1 MEKIPYFGYQIIL
14 FSVKYKQLQMSQNL
28 IKSFMDLHRLKN
40 QFLDYLEIEKGR
52 SVKTTANYRAYLDR
66 FLNWAKISQPEKISE
81 ELVSRFRLF
90 LNHYQ
95 NSSGKSLK
103 KATQNYYIIA
113 LRSFLKYLA
122 KKNIASLQAEKI
134 EIGKTIRPEIEFLGP
149 VEIKRITESAAGN
162 TLKSLRDRAIL
173 ELLFSSGLRVSELTN
188 LNRDKIDLKNQ
199 EFSVRGKGDKI
210 RLVFISDS
218 AKMAL
223 EKYLARRTDIDP
235 AAFVRDVQGLKKFSS
250 KKISPAGGKMS
261 EGQRGGSPP
270 DSLRLTPRSIQRIV
284 KYYAAKAGI
293 VKNVHPHTFRH
304 SFATDLLSN
313 GADIRSVQVMLG
325 HSSITTTQIYTHIT
339 NPRLKE
345 IHKNFH
351 AKK

>member
-1 MEKIPYFGYQIIL
+1 M
-14 FSVKYKQLQMSQNL
+14 NL
-28 IKSFMDLHRLKN
+28 DKLTN
-40 QFLDYLEIEKGR
+40 QFLDYLEIERGR
-52 SVKTTANYRAYLDR
+52 SGKTIANYRAYLDR
-66 FLNWAKISQPEKISE
+66 FLTWAKIREPEEISE
-81 ELVSRFRLF
+81 DLVSQFRLF
-90 LNHYQ
+90 LNRYE
-95 NSSGKSLK
+95 NSSGRSLK

-134 EIGKTIRPEIEFLGP
+134 EIGKTTRPEIEFLDPG
-149 VEIKRITESAAGN
+149 EITRIIDATEGK
-162 TLKSLRDRAIL
+162 TLKSLRDRAML

-218 AKMAL
+218 AKLAL
-223 EKYLARRTDIDP
+223 EKYLAQRTDIDP
-235 AAFVRDVQGLKKFSS
+235 AAFVRDVKGLEKFSA
-250 KKISPAGGKMS
+250 K
-261 EGQRGGSPP
+261 GGSAL
-270 DSLRLTPRSIQRIV
+270 DGKKEIDTLRLTPRSIQRIV

-293 VKNVHPHTFRH
+293 IKDVHPHTFRH

-313 GADIRSVQVMLG
+313 GADIRSVQTMLG

-351 AKK
+351 SKK

>member
-1 MEKIPYFGYQIIL
+1 
-14 FSVKYKQLQMSQNL
+14 
-28 IKSFMDLHRLKN
+28 MDLDKIKN
-40 QFLDYLEIEKGR
+40 QFLDYLEIERGR
-52 SVKTTANYRAYLDR
+52 SAKTIANYRAYLDR
-66 FLNWAKISQPEKISE
+66 FLTWAKVKEPEKISE
-81 ELVSRFRLF
+81 DLVSRFRLF
-90 LNHYQ
+90 LNRYQ
-95 NSSGKSLK
+95 TPSGKGLK

-113 LRSFLKYLA
+113 LRSFLKYLS

-134 EIGKTIRPEIEFLGP
+134 EIGKTTRPEIEFLEP
-149 VEIKRITESAAGN
+149 EEIKRIIETAEGKG
-162 TLKSLRDRAIL
+162 LKSLRDRAIL
-173 ELLFSSGLRVSELTN
+173 ELLFSSGLRVSELTD

-218 AKMAL
+218 AKSAL
-223 EKYLARRTDIDP
+223 ERYLEKRTDIDP
-235 AAFVRDVQGLKKFSS
+235 SAFVRDVKGLERFSS
-250 KKISPAGGKMS
+250 KSISPARGEMS
-261 EGQRGGSPP
+261 GGQRGGSKKTKQD

-293 VKNVHPHTFRH
+293 IKDVHPHTFRH

-313 GADIRSVQVMLG
+313 GADIRSVQIMLG

-351 AKK
+351 SKK

>member
-1 MEKIPYFGYQIIL
+1 MELRKL
-14 FSVKYKQLQMSQNL
+14 T
-28 IKSFMDLHRLKN
+28 D
-40 QFLDYLEIEKGR
+40 QFLDYLEIERGR
-52 SVKTTANYRAYLDR
+52 SAQTIANYQAYLDR
-66 FLNWAKISQPEKISE
+66 FLNWARISQPEKISE
-81 ELVSRFRLF
+81 ELVSQFRLF
-90 LNHYQ
+90 LNRYQ
-95 NSSGKSLK
+95 SPSGKGLK

-134 EIGKTIRPEIEFLGP
+134 EIGKTFRKEIEFLEP
-149 VEIKRITESAAGN
+149 EEITRIIQAAQGEN
-162 TLKSLRDRAIL
+162 LKFLRDRAIL

-218 AKMAL
+218 AKNAL
-223 EKYLARRTDIDP
+223 EKYLAQRTDIDP
-235 AAFVRDVQGLKKFSS
+235 AAFVRDVKGLEKFFAKGESL
-250 KKISPAGGKMS
+250 PAGGH
-261 EGQRGGSPP
+261 GALGGRKKET

-293 VKNVHPHTFRH
+293 IKDVHPHTFRH

-313 GADIRSVQVMLG
+313 GADIRSVQTMLG

-351 AKK
+351 SKK